1 MPEIITDDARF
12 QTARTDVLSESVA
25 WEGIGTLSE
34 RSLHKI
40 LKLYIEPDIGKHE
53 VGYMGS
59 IVDIKNGDGI
69 YEVQTRAYDRLLP
82 KLRRILPTSRVTVVC
97 PLAAEKYMR
106 WLDPV
111 SGEMSERRK
120 SPKRENAYD
129 AFRMLFGIRE
139 LITHPNLRIRLVYM
153 QVEDFRTLD
162 GWDKTKK
169 RGSNR
174 VERIPTRIISE
185 EELCCVSDYLDKL
198 PAELGEEFTAPEF
211 SRAIKRRPRYAFY
224 VLKLLVAV
232 GAVSEVGKRGRAT
245 LYKRLPPLGI
255 SITE

>member
-1 MPEIITDDARF
+1 MSKIITDDARF
-12 QTARTDVLSESVA
+12 QAARAAVLSESVA

-34 RSLHKI
+34 KSLHKI
-40 LKLYIEPDIGKHE
+40 LKLYIEPDTDKHE

-59 IVDIKNGDGI
+59 IVDIKNDLGI
-69 YEVQTRAYDRLLP
+69 YEVQTRGYDKLLP
-82 KLRRILPTSRVTVVC
+82 KLRHILQDSRISVVC

-106 WLDPV
+106 WLDPAT
-111 SGEMSERRK
+111 GEMSERRK
-120 SPKRENAYD
+120 SPKRENVYD

-153 QVEDFRTLD
+153 QVEDFRALD

-174 VERIPTRIISE
+174 IERIPTRIICE
-185 EELCCVSDYLDKL
+185 EELCSVSDYLDKL
-198 PAELGEEFTAPEF
+198 PTELGAEFTAPEF

-224 VLKLLVAV
+224 VLKLLQAT
-232 GAVSEVGKRGRAT
+232 GAVSEVGKRGRAV
-245 LYKRLPPLGI
+245 LYRIK
-255 SITE
+255 

>member
-1 MPEIITDDARF
+1 MSKIITDDARF
-12 QTARTDVLSESVA
+12 QAARAAVLSESVA

-34 RSLHKI
+34 KSLHKI
-40 LKLYIEPDIGKHE
+40 LKLYIEPDTDKHE

-59 IVDIKNGDGI
+59 IVDIKNDLGI
-69 YEVQTRAYDRLLP
+69 YEVQTRGYDKLLP
-82 KLRRILPTSRVTVVC
+82 KLRRILQDSRVSVVC

-106 WLDPV
+106 WLDPAT
-111 SGEMSERRK
+111 GEMSERRK
-120 SPKRENAYD
+120 SPKRENVYD

-153 QVEDFRTLD
+153 QVEDFRALD

-174 VERIPTRIISE
+174 IERIPTRIICE
-185 EELCCVSDYLDKL
+185 EELCSVSDYLDKL
-198 PAELGEEFTAPEF
+198 PTELGAQFTAPEF

-224 VLKLLVAV
+224 VLKLLQAT
-232 GAVSEVGKRGRAT
+232 GAVSEVGKRGRAV
-245 LYKRLPPLGI
+245 LY
-255 SITE
+255 SIK